1 MLAAAFIGLLGGAS
15 IWGAEPLQQPPVGD
29 EIPLTVG
36 RSVVLDHPDEI
47 RRVAIAD
54 EGVADA
60 IVISTREMLIN
71 GKTPGLTSMVIW
83 SRSGDRN
90 FFTINVKMNVEQ
102 IQEHIRT
109 SFPGEPIRLSASRG
123 VVTLSGKASG
133 PEVLERV
140 IAMITGSVGSTTII
154 NNVELPPPPAER
166 QIMLKV
172 KFVEVDRQGMQEFG
186 AALMSTGALNTP
198 AAITTQQFGAGNI
211 TGIQGSIPAQ
221 LQGTS
226 TNFNFQDALNI
237 FAFRPD
243 LNIGAI
249 IRALNSKALVQILAE
264 PNVVTTDGKEASF
277 LVGGEFPVPVVQGGS
292 TAGAITIQFREFGI
306 RFDFLPHFTERGT
319 VKMHITPEVSAL
331 DFANAVSI
339 QGFLVPALSTRR
351 VETDIELAPGQSFVV
366 GGLIDRRIAD
376 TVSKIPGLSS
386 IPLIGRIFRSYSREQ
401 QMTDLIVIVTPE
413 FPDVID
419 VGQPLPD
426 LPMPFEFMEP
436 LSEYVER
443 LKIERPGLNHQ

>member
-1 MLAAAFIGLLGGAS
+1 MLLYVTESPPIFFARLFKANGRNGGRWRVSIPIQVPRSLLAAAFIGLLGGAS
-15 IWGAEPLQQPPVGD
+15 IWGAEPLQQPPAGD

-172 KFVEVDRQGMQEFG
+172 KFAEVDRQGMQEFG
-186 AALMSTGALNTP
+186 MSLMSTGALNTP
-198 AAITTQQFGAGNI
+198 AAITTQQFGAG
-211 TGIQGSIPAQ
+211 GISGIDGAIPPQ

-226 TNFNFQDALNI
+226 TNFNFQGNI
-237 FAFRPD
+237 W
-243 LNIGAI
+243 L
-249 IRALNSKALVQILAE
+249 
-264 PNVVTTDGKEASF
+264 
-277 LVGGEFPVPVVQGGS
+277 
-292 TAGAITIQFREFGI
+292 
-306 RFDFLPHFTERGT
+306 
-319 VKMHITPEVSAL
+319 
-331 DFANAVSI
+331 
-339 QGFLVPALSTRR
+339 
-351 VETDIELAPGQSFVV
+351 
-366 GGLIDRRIAD
+366 
-376 TVSKIPGLSS
+376 
-386 IPLIGRIFRSYSREQ
+386 
-401 QMTDLIVIVTPE
+401 
-413 FPDVID
+413 
-419 VGQPLPD
+419 
-426 LPMPFEFMEP
+426 
-436 LSEYVER
+436 R
-443 LKIERPGLNHQ
+443 LCSG